1 MATFGEEIKQLREA
15 KGLTQKALA
24 EAVGISPPFLS
35 QIEAG
40 IRQGTSNA
48 SQLFAFADALG
59 VPVEHFRPFILDVP
73 ADPPP
78 ATPAKKKPRKT

>member
-1 MATFGEEIKQLREA
+1 MPLGSEIIRLREA
-15 KGLTQKALA
+15 KGIPSAYALA
-24 EAVGISPPFLS
+24 KACGISQPYVHR
-35 QIEAG
+35 IEKGANDNP
-40 IRQGTSNA
+40 SA
-48 SQLFAFADALG
+48 AVLFRIADALG